1 MFVGES
7 KAKRGRARHSK
18 VASLASVVAVLL
30 TSLAVAPAAADAPAK
45 KPKPGKAV
53 SVVSISPTT
62 SRIGDQPVNPVTVVV
77 RGVDSKTTVEVSFEV
92 LPEGG
97 TQKKKGKC
105 SVAKARK
112 SPDKCRVTLSHS
124 YTQVG
129 QQALSGWAGK
139 ERIFQVIEIT
149 EDRWTP
155 PAGQVFNGWRTYRDS
170 YGANFSPC
178 RQITWFFDRS
188 NEKADRNT
196 MIDDVRAGLATLE
209 PLTGLTFVETDDP
222 NSAALTFNWGDISE
236 YGENFAGYASTDG
249 VNKGWVIFSDTADWT
264 KNVWAGSGNIRLDD
278 YPSPG
283 FWRSKDGRQTLVIHE
298 VMHTLGFEHVDVPDS
313 IMHPTNMN
321 GTTFNQGDLE
331 GLATMYLNN
340 PCPGTLPVG

>member
-1 MFVGES
+1 MCGWRNLTKDEIPRGVG
-7 KAKRGRARHSK
+7 
-18 VASLASVVAVLL
+18 
-30 TSLAVAPAAADAPAK
+30 D
-45 KPKPGKAV
+45 
-53 SVVSISPTT
+53 
-62 SRIGDQPVNPVTVVV
+62 
-77 RGVDSKTTVEVSFEV
+77 GVDSKTTVEVSFEV

-129 QQALSGWAGK
+129 RQALSGWAGK
-139 ERIFQVIEIT
+139 ERIFQVIEII

-178 RQITWFFDRS
+178 RQITWFFDRP

-222 NSAALTFNWGDISE
+222 NSAALTFNWGDVSD
-236 YGENFAGYASTDG
+236 YGDVAGTGFTDG
-249 VNKGWVIFSDTADWT
+249 VNRGRVTFSDTNKT
-264 KNVWAGSGNIRLDD
+264 TQNVWAGAGYQRLDD

-283 FWRSKDGRQTLVIHE
+283 FWWESDRRQSLVIHE
-298 VMHTLGFEHVDVPDS
+298 VMHTLGFEHVDIPDS
-313 IMHPTNMN
+313 IMNPDFMN
-321 GTTFNQGDLE
+321 GTTFNAGDLE
-331 GLATMYLNN
+331 GLATMYGNN

>member
-1 MFVGES
+1 VVES
-7 KAKRGRARHSK
+7 DTKSGRARHFK
-18 VASLASVVAVLL
+18 AASLASAVAVLL
-30 TSLAVAPAAADAPAK
+30 TSLSIAPAAADAPAK

-62 SRIGDQPVNPVTVVV
+62 SRIGDQTVNPVTVVV

-97 TQKKKGKC
+97 TKKKKGKC

-129 QQALSGWAGK
+129 RQALSGWAGK
-139 ERIFQVIEIT
+139 KRIFQVIEIT

-170 YGANFSPC
+170 HGANFSPC
-178 RQITWFFDRS
+178 QQITWFFDRS

-222 NSAALTFNWGDISE
+222 NSAALTFSWGDVSE
-236 YGENFAGYASTDG
+236 YGDVAGIGFTDG
-249 VNKGWVIFSDTADWT
+249 VNKGRVTFSDTNKT
-264 KNVWAGSGNIRLDD
+264 TQNVWAGSGYQRLDD

-283 FWRSKDGRQTLVIHE
+283 YWWESDRRQSLVIHE
-298 VMHTLGFEHVDVPDS
+298 VMHTLGFEHVDIPDS
-313 IMHPTNMN
+313 IMNPDFMN
-321 GTTFNQGDLE
+321 GTTFNAGDLE
-331 GLATMYLNN
+331 GLATMYGNN
-340 PCPGTLPVG
+340 LCPGTLPVG

>member
-1 MFVGES
+1 MVRSE
-7 KAKRGRARHSK
+7 ARLGRARQVK
-18 VASLASVVAVLL
+18 AASLASAVAVLL
-30 TSLAVAPAAADAPAK
+30 TSLLIAPAAADAPAK

-62 SRIGDQPVNPVTVVV
+62 SRIGDQSANPVTVVV

-97 TQKKKGKC
+97 TKKKKGKC
-105 SVAKARK
+105 SVDKARK

-129 QQALSGWAGK
+129 RQALSGWAGK
-139 ERIFQVIEIT
+139 KRIFQVIEIT

-222 NSAALTFNWGDISE
+222 NSAALTFNWGDVSE
-236 YGENFAGYASTDG
+236 SGDVAGTGFTDG
-249 VNKGWVIFSDTADWT
+249 VNRGRVTFSDTNKT
-264 KNVWAGSGNIRLDD
+264 TQNVWAGAGYQRLDD

-283 FWRSKDGRQTLVIHE
+283 YWWESDRRQSLVIHE
-298 VMHTLGFEHVDVPDS
+298 VMHTLGFEHVDIADS
-313 IMHPTNMN
+313 IMNPDFMN
-321 GTTFNQGDLE
+321 GTTFNAGDLE
-331 GLATMYLNN
+331 GLATMYGNN
-340 PCPGTLPVG
+340 PCPGAVPAG